1 MKRIALFLITNIL
14 VLAMLSIAFTV
25 FGLEPMA
32 SRQGLNLTSL
42 LVISVIIGF
51 GGSFISL
58 AISKFAAKWMM
69 GVKTIDPRTTD
80 PDARWVLETTHEL
93 SRRAGLKKMPE
104 VGIYDSPEVNAFAT
118 GPGRNNSLVAVS
130 TGLLRS
136 MNRDEVEGVLAHEV
150 AHVANG
156 DMVTMALLQG
166 IVNTFVVAISR
177 VVAWVA
183 MRFVPEEAGV
193 LVYYVV
199 AFVAQ
204 IIFGILAMPIVM
216 AFSRHREYRAD
227 AGAAALAGK
236 AKMIAALERLRSSME
251 LVDNRQPALATM
263 KINGKGGMMA
273 LFSSHPPLEERIAKL
288 RAA

>member
-1 MKRIALFLITNIL
+1 MKRIALFLLTNIL

-25 FGLEPMA
+25 FGLESVA
-32 SRQGLNLTSL
+32 SREGLNLTSL
-42 LVISVIIGF
+42 LVISTIIGF
-51 GGSFISL
+51 GGAFISL
-58 AISKFAAKWMM
+58 AMSKFAAKWMM
-69 GVKTIDPRTTD
+69 GVKAIDPRTTD

-93 SRRAGLKKMPE
+93 SRRAGLGKMPE

-156 DMVTMALLQG
+156 DMITMTLLQG
-166 IVNTFVVAISR
+166 IINTFVVAISR

-183 MRFVPEEAGV
+183 MRFAPEEAGMV
-193 LVYYVV
+193 VYFVV
-199 AFVAQ
+199 SIVAQ
-204 IIFGILAMPIVM
+204 IVFGIMAMPIVM

-236 AKMIAALERLRSSME
+236 GKMIAALERLRASSN
-251 LVDNRQPALATM
+251 LIDTRQPALATM
-263 KINGKGGMMA
+263 KISGKGGVMA
-273 LFSSHPPLEERIAKL
+273 LFSSHPPLEDRIAKL
-288 RAA
+288 RAS